1 MATISVVVPATDRPA
16 TLPRCTAAL
25 RRAAAAAGPVEVV
38 VLNGPRDLG
47 VCAARN
53 TGARRAS
60 GDVLVFV
67 DSDVE
72 VHADAL
78 ARIRAAFAGD
88 PGLTAVFGSYDD
100 APPGGTVAA
109 FRNLLHHHVH
119 HRGAGPASTFWS
131 GLGAIRRDAFLAAG
145 GFDGERFPHPSIED
159 VDLGARLVAGGARIV
174 LDPAI
179 QGTHLKAWTVRSM
192 IRTDFAR
199 RAVPWVA
206 LLLRSAAERRLRA
219 GRPEVERSGG
229 PTATGSPGALRA
241 GGGPQAYRQAD
252 PRRDASAT
260 LNLGR
265 RHRASA
271 VACAAGVAGLLR
283 RRPAAALGALAVL
296 LVANRDFY
304 LLLARRRGVGEAVA
318 GVGLHVVHHLTAL
331 AAVPVGVAVH
341 LRDRRYHDRPDR
353 DLRLTGEPPVP
364 EAAITT
370 ARAGAPA
377 ADRVPDVAITIVGA
391 GERGAG

>member
-1 MATISVVVPATDRPA
+1 MTTISVVVPTTDRPA

-25 RRAAAAAGPVEVV
+25 DRAATTAGPVEIVV
-38 VLNGPRDLG
+38 VNGPPGLG

-53 TGARRAS
+53 TGADRAG

-78 ARIRAAFAGD
+78 ARIRAAFADD

-119 HRGAGPASTFWS
+119 HRGAGSASTFWS
-131 GLGAIRRDAFLAAG
+131 GLGAIRRDAFLTAG

-179 QGTHLKAWTVRSM
+179 QGTHLKAWTLRSM
-192 IRTDFAR
+192 VRTDFAR
-199 RAVPWVA
+199 RGVPWVG
-206 LLLRSAAERRLRA
+206 LLLRSGQRREAGAGPAGSDAATSPA
-219 GRPEVERSGG
+219 A
-229 PTATGSPGALRA
+229 TA
-241 GGGPQAYRQAD
+241 
-252 PRRDASAT
+252 
-260 LNLGR
+260 LNLGW

-271 VACAAGVAGLLR
+271 AACATGVAGVLLR
-283 RRPAAALGALAVL
+283 RPLAAVAALLVL
-296 LVANRDFY
+296 LGANRDFY
-304 LLLARRRGVGEAVA
+304 VLLARRRGVAEAAA
-318 GVGLHVVHHLTAL
+318 GVGLHAVHHLTAL
-331 AAVPVGVAVH
+331 AAVPAGVVVH
-341 LRDRRYHDRPDR
+341 LRDRRRAR
-353 DLRLTGEPPVP
+353 DQQGRCESRTGAAFGP
-364 EAAITT
+364 ESTIM
-370 ARAGAPA
+370 AG
-377 ADRVPDVAITIVGA
+377 DVAITTVGA
-391 GERGAG
+391 PPVDDERSPS